1 MGELRAGRRL
11 RRLLCFGLNAISSLM
26 FNLRTILRPRSR
38 SRNRGFT
45 LIEAA
50 LTTVII
56 GVGVMA
62 MLELLAAGTSSNV
75 DSSQLTTAMNLAK
88 QVREVTIQKTF
99 AEVLAM
105 DGDAYD
111 PPQDG
116 SGLPMNTLGGWQQVI
131 RVQPVDPTRLTLTQI
146 DDDPSAVL
154 VTVVVRHDGT

>member
-1 MGELRAGRRL
+1 MGQSRAQRRL
-11 RRLLCFGLNAISSLM
+11 RRLLRFGLNVITSLM
-26 FNLRTILRPRSR
+26 FNTRTIPRPTRRYRPVRQAHRPERSR
-38 SRNRGFT
+38 RGGFT

-75 DSSQLTTAMNLAK
+75 DAAQLTTAMNLAK

-99 AEVLAM
+99 EEIVAM

-116 SGLPMNTLGGWQQVI
+116 SGLAMNTLAGWQQVI
-131 RVQPVDPTRLTLTQI
+131 RVQPVDPDR
-146 DDDPSAVL
+146 
-154 VTVVVRHDGT
+154 